1 LGKDTGPAPGADS
14 NVREAAK
21 LGYNLASPQRTSGQ
35 MSFSFLQRGS
45 LPDHARQLV
54 LASDEP
60 LLVLEGL
67 ATGIDNLR
75 HDVYLSPKFS
85 ETARQYICKLVARH
99 GNVEELIAEERSAVR
114 VPPRQQGQANRQS
127 DSTEF
132 KRLLTELHVASL
144 NRAKAESNVSIDLL
158 FRLAVLKFQRT
169 ELLNQY
175 VQVLERCRARV
186 KYYEA
191 PRQSGNSRTLEMR
204 ERLAGFQINK
214 KNVLRRAGQDLF
226 VLLREAEK
234 ETLGRTR
241 RSLFGDTATA
251 SYELF
256 LNRLVFNED
265 GQDNVLNAEHYVML
279 GNYDRDRDRFQTM
292 RDISSQFLK
301 SMGVVNDVDD
311 PHIEGILNVPE
322 NAHEIMAAGAP
333 DDVNPKSKAQ
343 KALLNAWTELLE
355 REGVMSNVIASYEA
369 VPLLAQYSPPIN
381 PQQIKNALISREERR
396 RVEALLEEHGKL
408 SPAGLHAAVKKVE
421 SCKPAERAKIAGR
434 FFADFTRYHRDLRRM
449 EAVVA
454 AMESVNVLGNE
465 RFRELSA
472 INNTLY
478 EFLLAEEQKPTE
490 EKVVHHVVLKADIR
504 ESTTLTRT
512 LLEKGLNP
520 ASYFSLNFYD
530 PINKL
535 LPKYDAKKVFIEGD
549 ALILALFESEGEP
562 ALGVAQTCV
571 LAKEIIQVVTAYNE
585 RSLAAGLPSLEVGIG
600 ISYQDSAPMYL
611 MDGNKKI
618 MISKALNES
627 DRLSSCSKGMR
638 RLLENRELLFNVFSF
653 KSVED
658 EDTGG
663 NPDEFLLR
671 YNIGGIHINQAA
683 FQKLC
688 GEISLQAYDLQV
700 PMIWQKSTVRVYAGM
715 VPLGQGS
722 FHHIIV
728 REGRITHV
736 DARDFSLKQVTDRHY
751 YEVCTHPKIYQAI
764 ESAANNLVAA
774 R

>member
-1 LGKDTGPAPGADS
+1 
-14 NVREAAK
+14 
-21 LGYNLASPQRTSGQ
+21 

-45 LPDHARQLV
+45 LPEYARQLV
-54 LASDEP
+54 LTSDEP
-60 LLVLEGL
+60 SLVLEGL
-67 ATGIDNLR
+67 VTGIDNLR
-75 HDVYLSPKFS
+75 HDVYLSSKFA
-85 ETARQYICKLVARH
+85 EAARQHIFQLVTKH
-99 GNVEELIAEERSAVR
+99 GNVEDLVVEERTVGRQPVR
-114 VPPRQQGQANRQS
+114 QRGQTPRPWDPA
-127 DSTEF
+127 EF
-132 KRLLTELHVASL
+132 KRLLTELHIASL
-144 NRAKAESNVSIDLL
+144 NRAKAENNVSLDLL
-158 FRLAVLKFQRT
+158 FRLAILKFQRA
-169 ELLNQY
+169 ELLHQY
-175 VQVLERCRARV
+175 GQALERCRARV
-186 KYYEA
+186 KSYEGL
-191 PRQSGNSRTLEMR
+191 RQSANSRTVQMR
-204 ERLAGFQINK
+204 ERIAGFQINK
-214 KNVLRRAGQDLF
+214 KAVLRRAGQDLF
-226 VLLREAEK
+226 VVLREAEK
-234 ETLGRTR
+234 EILGRTR
-241 RSLFGDTATA
+241 RSLFGDAMA
-251 SYELF
+251 AKYELF
-256 LNRLVFNED
+256 LNRLVFTED
-265 GQDNVLNAEHYVML
+265 GRDDLLNAEHYVML
-279 GNYDRDRDRFQTM
+279 GNYDRDRDRFHAM
-292 RDISSQFLK
+292 RYIAAQYLQSLGLASDTE
-301 SMGVVNDVDD
+301 DPRVD
-311 PHIEGILNVPE
+311 GILNVPE
-322 NAHEIMAAGAP
+322 NAHEIMAGGSP
-333 DDVNPKSKAQ
+333 DDTNPKGKAQ
-343 KALLNAWTELLE
+343 KALLNAWAEILE
-355 REGVMSNVIASYEA
+355 REGVSASVIASYEA

-381 PQQIKNALISREERR
+381 AQQIKSALISREERR
-396 RVEALLEEHGKL
+396 RVETLLEEHGKL

-421 SCKPAERAKIAGR
+421 SCKPAERTKVAAR

-454 AMESVNVLGNE
+454 AMDSVNVLANE

-478 EFLLAEEQKPTE
+478 EFLLTQEQKPAE

-535 LPKYDAKKVFIEGD
+535 LPKYEAKKVFIEGD
-549 ALILALFESEGEP
+549 ALILALFERDGEP

-585 RSLAAGLPSLEVGIG
+585 RSLSAGLPSLELGIG

-627 DRLSSCSKGMR
+627 DRLSSCSKSVRG
-638 RLLENRELLFNVFSF
+638 LLKDRDLLFNVFSF
-653 KSVED
+653 KAVAD

-671 YNIGGIHINQAA
+671 YNIGGIHINEAA
-683 FQKLC
+683 FQKLR

-700 PMIWQKSTVRVYAGM
+700 PMIWQKSAVRVYAGV

-722 FHHIIV
+722 FHQIIV
-728 REGRITHV
+728 REGCISHV
-736 DARDFSLKQVTDRHY
+736 DARDFSLKGVTDRYY

-764 ESAANNLVAA
+764 EAVSNNLVAA

>member
-1 LGKDTGPAPGADS
+1 
-14 NVREAAK
+14 
-21 LGYNLASPQRTSGQ
+21 

-60 LLVLEGL
+60 ALVLEGL
-67 ATGIDNLR
+67 VTGIDNLR

-85 ETARQYICKLVARH
+85 ETARQYIFKLVTKY
-99 GNVEELIAEERSAVR
+99 GNVEELVADDRAAVR
-114 VPPRQQGQANRQS
+114 VPVRPQGANRQS
-127 DSTEF
+127 DSADF

-144 NRAKAESNVSIDLL
+144 NRAKAESNVFLDLL

-175 VQVLERCRARV
+175 AKALELGRARV
-186 KYYEA
+186 KVYEA
-191 PRQSGNSRTLEMR
+191 PRQSGNNRTLQAR

-226 VLLREAEK
+226 VVLREAEK

-241 RSLFGDTATA
+241 RSLFGDTAAA

-279 GNYDRDRDRFQTM
+279 GNYDRDKDRFHTM
-292 RDISSQFLK
+292 RDIAAQFLK
-301 SMGVVNDVDD
+301 SLGMVHDAED
-311 PHIEGILNVPE
+311 PRIDGILNVPE
-322 NAHEIMAAGAP
+322 NAHEIMAAGSP
-333 DDVNPKSKAQ
+333 EDSNPKSKVQ
-343 KALLNAWTELLE
+343 KTLLSAWTELLE
-355 REGVMSNVIASYEA
+355 KEGVMSSVIASYEA

-381 PQQIKNALISREERR
+381 PQQIKNALISREERK
-396 RVEALLEEHGKL
+396 RVETLLEEHGKL

-421 SCKPAERAKIAGR
+421 NCRPADRPKIAGR

-454 AMESVNVLGNE
+454 AMENVNVLGSE

-478 EFLLAEEQKPTE
+478 EFLLTEEQKPAE
-490 EKVVHHVVLKADIR
+490 EKVVHHVILKADIR

-549 ALILALFESEGEP
+549 ALILALFERDGEP

-585 RSLAAGLPSLEVGIG
+585 RSLSAGLPSLELGIG

-611 MDGNKKI
+611 MDGSKKI

-627 DRLSSCSKGMR
+627 DRLSSCSKGVR
-638 RLLENRELLFNVFSF
+638 RLLEDRELLFNVFSF
-653 KSVED
+653 KAVED

-671 YNIGGIHINQAA
+671 YNIGGIHINEAA
-683 FQKLC
+683 FQKLR
-688 GEISLQAYDLQV
+688 GEISLQAFDLQV
-700 PMIWQKSTVRVYAGM
+700 PMIWQKSTVRVYAGV

-722 FHHIIV
+722 FHQIIV
-728 REGRITHV
+728 REGSITHE
-736 DARDFSLKQVTDRHY
+736 DARDFSFKQVTDRHY

-764 ESAANNLVAA
+764 EAVSNNLVAA

>member
-1 LGKDTGPAPGADS
+1 
-14 NVREAAK
+14 
-21 LGYNLASPQRTSGQ
+21 

-45 LPDHARQLV
+45 LPEYARQLV
-54 LASDEP
+54 LTSDGP
-60 LLVLEGL
+60 SLVLEGL
-67 ATGIDNLR
+67 VTGIDNLR

-85 ETARQYICKLVARH
+85 EIARQHIFRLVAKH
-99 GNVEELIAEERSAVR
+99 GNVEELVAEERMSGQVR
-114 VPPRQQGQANRQS
+114 PQRNNANRPS
-127 DSTEF
+127 DPAEF
-132 KRLLTELHVASL
+132 KRLLTELHVVSL
-144 NRAKAESNVSIDLL
+144 NRAKAENNVSLDVL

-175 VQVLERCRARV
+175 AQVLERCRARV
-186 KYYEA
+186 KFYEA
-191 PRQSGNSRTLEMR
+191 PRQSGTNRTLEIR

-214 KNVLRRAGQDLF
+214 KTVLRRAGQDLF

-241 RSLFGDTATA
+241 RSLFGDTEAAT
-251 SYELF
+251 YELF
-256 LNRLVFNED
+256 LNRLVFSED
-265 GQDNVLNAEHYVML
+265 GQDNLLNAEHYVML
-279 GNYDRDRDRFQTM
+279 GTYDRDRDRFQAM
-292 RDISSQFLK
+292 RDIASQYLK
-301 SMGVVNDVDD
+301 SLGLVSEVDD
-311 PHIEGILNVPE
+311 PRIDGILNVPE
-322 NAHEIMAAGAP
+322 NAHEIMASGMP
-333 DDVNPKSKAQ
+333 DDINPKSKAQ

-355 REGVMSNVIASYEA
+355 RENVFGNVIASYEA

-381 PQQIKNALISREERR
+381 PQQIKNALISREERK
-396 RVEALLEEHGKL
+396 RVETLLEEHGKL
-408 SPAGLHAAVKKVE
+408 SPAGLHAAVRKVE
-421 SCKPAERAKIAGR
+421 GCKPAERAKIAGR

-478 EFLLAEEQKPTE
+478 EVLLTEEQKPAE
-490 EKVVHHVVLKADIR
+490 EKVIHHVVLKADIR

-535 LPKYDAKKVFIEGD
+535 LPKYEAKKVFIEGD
-549 ALILALFESEGEP
+549 ALILALFERDGEP

-585 RSLAAGLPSLEVGIG
+585 RLLAAGLPSLELGIG

-611 MDGNKKI
+611 MDGAKKI

-638 RLLENRELLFNVFSF
+638 RLLEDRELLFNVFSF
-653 KSVED
+653 KAVED
-658 EDTGG
+658 DDTGG

-671 YNIGGIHINQAA
+671 YNIGGIHINEAA
-683 FQKLC
+683 FQKLRS
-688 GEISLQAYDLQV
+688 EISLQAFDLQV
-700 PMIWQKSTVRVYAGM
+700 PMIWQKTTVRVYAGV

-722 FHHIIV
+722 FHHVII
-728 REGRITHV
+728 REGRIAHV
-736 DARDFSLKQVTDRHY
+736 DARDFSLKHFTDRNY

-764 ESAANNLVAA
+764 ESVTNLATAA

>member
-1 LGKDTGPAPGADS
+1 
-14 NVREAAK
+14 
-21 LGYNLASPQRTSGQ
+21 

-45 LPDHARQLV
+45 LPEHARQLE
-54 LASDEP
+54 LTSDEP
-60 LLVLEGL
+60 SLVLENL
-67 ATGIDNLR
+67 VTGIDNLR
-75 HDVYLSPKFS
+75 HDVYLSPKFTEIARQHIFKLVAKHGS
-85 ETARQYICKLVARH
+85 VEELATEERIAVRGPLRHKDPTARQFDP
-99 GNVEELIAEERSAVR
+99 S
-114 VPPRQQGQANRQS
+114 
-127 DSTEF
+127 EF
-132 KRLLTELHVASL
+132 KRLLTELHVVSL
-144 NRAKAESNVSIDLL
+144 NRAKAESNVSLDLL
-158 FRLAVLKFQRT
+158 FRLAILKFQRT

-175 VQVLERCRARV
+175 GQVLERCRARI
-186 KYYEA
+186 KFYEG
-191 PRQSGNSRTLEMR
+191 PRQSGTNRTLEMR

-214 KNVLRRAGQDLF
+214 KTVLRKAGQDLF
-226 VLLREAEK
+226 VVLREAEK

-241 RSLFGDTATA
+241 RSLFGDNAAAT
-251 SYELF
+251 YELF
-256 LNRLVFNED
+256 LNRLVFSED
-265 GQDNVLNAEHYVML
+265 GQENLLNAEHYVML
-279 GNYDRDRDRFQTM
+279 GNYDRDRDRFETM
-292 RDISSQFLK
+292 RDIAAHYLK
-301 SMGVVNDVDD
+301 SLGLVPDVGD
-311 PHIEGILNVPE
+311 PRVDALLNVPE
-322 NAHEIMAAGAP
+322 NAHEIMDGGAP
-333 DDVNPKSKAQ
+333 DDSSPKGKAQ

-355 REGVMSNVIASYEA
+355 RENVMGSVIASYEA

-381 PQQIKNALISREERR
+381 PQQLKNALISREERK
-396 RVEALLEEHGKL
+396 RVETLLEEHGKV
-408 SPAGLHAAVKKVE
+408 SPAGLHAAIRKVE
-421 SCKPAERAKIAGR
+421 GCKPAERAKTAAR

-449 EAVVA
+449 ETAVES
-454 AMESVNVLGNE
+454 MERVNVLGNE

-478 EFLLAEEQKPTE
+478 EFLLAEEQKPAE
-490 EKVVHHVVLKADIR
+490 EKIIHHVVLKADIR

-549 ALILALFESEGEP
+549 ALILALFEREGEP

-571 LAKEIIQVVTAYNE
+571 LAKEMIQVVTAYNE

-611 MDGNKKI
+611 MDGSKKI

-627 DRLSSCSKGMR
+627 DRLSSCSKGVR
-638 RLLENRELLFNVFSF
+638 RLLEDRELLFNVFSF

-671 YNIGGIHINQAA
+671 YNIGGIHMNQAA
-683 FQKLC
+683 FQKLR
-688 GEISLQAYDLQV
+688 GEISLQAFDLQV
-700 PMIWQKSTVRVYAGM
+700 PMIWQKSTVRVYAGV

-722 FHHIIV
+722 FHRIII
-728 REGRITHV
+728 REGRIAHV
-736 DARDFSLKQVTDRHY
+736 DARDFSLKNFTNRNY

-764 ESAANNLVAA
+764 ESVANLATAA

>member
-1 LGKDTGPAPGADS
+1 VKEGG
-14 NVREAAK
+14 K
-21 LGYNLASPQRTSGQ
+21 LGYNLAFPHVQPAE

-45 LPDHARQLV
+45 LPEHARQLD
-54 LASDEP
+54 LTSDEP
-60 LLVLEGL
+60 SLVLENL
-67 ATGIDNLR
+67 VTGIDNLR
-75 HDVYLSPKFS
+75 QDVYLSPKFS
-85 ETARQYICKLVARH
+85 EIARQHIFKLIAKH
-99 GNVEELIAEERSAVR
+99 GNVEDLVAEERIAGR
-114 VPPRQQGQANRQS
+114 LPLRHKGPANRQFDPS
-127 DSTEF
+127 EF
-132 KRLLTELHVASL
+132 KRLLTELHIVSL
-144 NRAKAESNVSIDLL
+144 NRAKVENSVSIDLL

-175 VQVLERCRARV
+175 GQVLEGCRARV
-186 KYYEA
+186 KFYEA
-191 PRQSGNSRTLEMR
+191 PRQSGTSRTLEMR

-214 KNVLRRAGQDLF
+214 KTVLRRAGQDLF
-226 VLLREAEK
+226 VVLREAEK

-241 RSLFGDTATA
+241 RSLFGDNAAAT
-251 SYELF
+251 YELF
-256 LNRLVFNED
+256 LNRLVFSED
-265 GQDNVLNAEHYVML
+265 GQDNLLNAEHYVML
-279 GNYDRDRDRFQTM
+279 GNYDRDKDRFETM
-292 RDISSQFLK
+292 RDIAAQYLK
-301 SMGVVNDVDD
+301 SLGLVPDTGDSAVD
-311 PHIEGILNVPE
+311 GFLNVPE
-322 NAHEIMAAGAP
+322 NAHEIMAGGAP
-333 DDVNPKSKAQ
+333 DDGSPKGKAQ

-355 REGVMSNVIASYEA
+355 KENVIGSVIASYET

-381 PQQIKNALISREERR
+381 PQQLKNALISREERK
-396 RVEALLEEHGKL
+396 RVETLLEEHGKL
-408 SPAGLHAAVKKVE
+408 SPAGLHAAIRKVE
-421 SCKPAERAKIAGR
+421 GCKPAERAKTAAR
-434 FFADFTRYHRDLRRM
+434 FYADFTRYHRDLRRM

-454 AMESVNVLGNE
+454 AMDSVNVLGNE

-478 EFLLAEEQKPTE
+478 EFLLAEEQKPAE
-490 EKVVHHVVLKADIR
+490 EKVIHHVVLKADIR

-549 ALILALFESEGEP
+549 ALILALFERDGEP

-611 MDGNKKI
+611 MDGSKKI

-627 DRLSSCSKGMR
+627 DRLSSCSKGVR
-638 RLLENRELLFNVFSF
+638 RLLEDRELLFNVFSF
-653 KSVED
+653 KAVED

-671 YNIGGIHINQAA
+671 YNIGGIHINEAA
-683 FQKLC
+683 FKKLR

-700 PMIWQKSTVRVYAGM
+700 PMIWQKTSVRVYAGV

-722 FHHIIV
+722 FHHIII
-728 REGRITHV
+728 REGRIAHV
-736 DARDFSLKQVTDRHY
+736 DARDFSLKHVTDRYY

-764 ESAANNLVAA
+764 ESVANLATAA

>member
-1 LGKDTGPAPGADS
+1 
-14 NVREAAK
+14 
-21 LGYNLASPQRTSGQ
+21 

-45 LPDHARQLV
+45 LPDHASQLA

-67 ATGIDNLR
+67 STGIDNLR

-99 GNVEELIAEERSAVR
+99 GNVEELIAEERSALR
-114 VPPRQQGQANRQS
+114 VPPRQQGHSNRQS
-127 DSTEF
+127 DSAEF

-175 VQVLERCRARV
+175 AQVLERCRSRV

-241 RSLFGDTATA
+241 RSLFGDTAAA

-292 RDISSQFLK
+292 RDISAQFLK
-301 SMGVVNDVDD
+301 SMGVVNDVED
-311 PHIEGILNVPE
+311 PRIEGILNVPE

-333 DDVNPKSKAQ
+333 DDVNPKGKAQ

-396 RVEALLEEHGKL
+396 RVETLLEEHGKL
-408 SPAGLHAAVKKVE
+408 SPEGLHAAVKKVE
-421 SCKPAERAKIAGR
+421 SCKPAERAKTAGR

-449 EAVVA
+449 EAVMA
-454 AMESVNVLGNE
+454 GMESVNVLGNE

-478 EFLLAEEQKPTE
+478 EFLLAEEQKPAE
-490 EKVVHHVVLKADIR
+490 EKVIHHVVLKADIR

-638 RLLENRELLFNVFSF
+638 RLLDNRELLFNVFSF

-736 DARDFSLKQVTDRHY
+736 DARDFSLKHVTDRHY

-764 ESAANNLVAA
+764 ESVANNLVAA